1 MIRLYAAAFSCC
13 WHDGTIRIEAASIR
27 GEFQEDAEW
36 SGLKYFREKY
46 QNCSHHLCVV
56 DEILPQNIPDS
67 SYRQQI
73 H

>member
-1 MIRLYAAAFSCC
+1 MIRLYAAAFSCR

-27 GEFQEDAEW
+27 GESQEDAEW
-36 SGLKYFREKY
+36 IGLKYFREKY
-46 QNCSHHLCVV
+46 PNGSHHLCVV

-67 SYRQQI
+67 YYSQPI